1 MRYCYKVKVKN
12 KLTGLRGLL
21 FLLVL
26 TQSSTLYAENA
37 NDFHSCLTY
46 ALQQE
51 PRILQQDTTI
61 KNKKNNK
68 PDSGM
73 LASVDTFNFKMS
85 KDSLTAPVVYHADDS
100 MVMDVPGKKLL
111 LYGKTSSV
119 KYTDMQLSAPLIAY
133 DQKTS
138 LVKAHLTKDSLGTVV
153 SFPAFV
159 QGDSKMVS
167 DTIVFN
173 MKTGKGL
180 TKGTYTQQGEMY
192 VYGEKIKRVD
202 ENVFY
207 ALKGRFTT
215 CNLDTPHFAFIS
227 KKIKFINKKWAFS
240 GPVHPEFE
248 GVPVPVVLPFG
259 IYPLNAG
266 RHSGLLAPTFT
277 TNDQYGVGLENLGYY
292 HVFGD
297 YWDLETRASIFS
309 YGGHR
314 FTVRPRYLKLYRF
327 AGNFEFNYLNTK
339 VLDMPAAKSFNVR
352 WSHRIDNKARPG
364 VTFSASVN
372 AGSSK
377 YNSNVPNSP
386 IQNYQSLMASSIN
399 YSKVWKNKPFN
410 ISLSANHDQNTASR
424 LINLNM
430 PTVNFNMN
438 TIYPFRREE
447 PIGPYKWYENL
458 GIGLNTMA
466 NSKTF
471 FYEDTTKKASK
482 QIAENLQ
489 WGAVHSVPISLS
501 LPSLGPLQLTPSVS
515 YREQWYQQKLLRKW
529 NPDKK
534 RLDTLM
540 LKEGFFTERDISFSA
555 GASTRIFGMFT
566 FSKKSKVQAIRHEIR
581 PTIGFSYKPDINKNH
596 YQYLQYDTAGHKNY
610 YGQYA
615 NNLYPGF
622 ARGKS
627 GSINFGIDNNISMK
641 VRNKK
646 DTSAD
651 AVKKIVLIDGFNIS
665 GSYNLLVD
673 SFKMSNL
680 SISARSNL
688 FEKIQIT
695 ASASMDPYLIDPST
709 GRRMDKL
716 VWSKRPFSLG
726 RMTTGGISLQSSFN
740 GGNKK
745 SGNDE
750 EASTPKKRGVKLV
763 DDFGNAMNDYEA
775 EAEYMRNNP
784 GEFVDYDIPWDISI
798 GYSLRYSNFLNTNG
812 SFTKSLNQDVNI
824 NASMNLTPK
833 WKLGANGSFN
843 ITTKEIGMVSM
854 YLSRDMHC
862 WQMSVN
868 ISPVGRFR
876 FFSIN
881 ISPKSPI
888 LRDLKVNR
896 TRSFMEL

>member
-1 MRYCYKVKVKN
+1 MRNCYKVKVKYN
-12 KLTGLRGLL
+12 VTGLHGLL
-21 FLLVL
+21 FLLIL
-26 TQSSTLYAENA
+26 TQSISLYANNI
-37 NDFHSCLTY
+37 NDFHSCLTNS
-46 ALQQE
+46 LMQE
-51 PRILQQDTTI
+51 PRLLQDTTK
-61 KNKKNNK
+61 KNKNNAR
-68 PDSGM
+68 PDS
-73 LASVDTFNFKMS
+73 LLVPSIDTFHFKMS

-100 MVMDVPGKKLL
+100 MILDVPKKIIL

-119 KYTDMQLSAPLIAY
+119 KYTDIQLSAPLIAY
-133 DQKTS
+133 QQNTS
-138 LVKAHLTKDSLGTVV
+138 LIKAHLTKDSAGNVV
-153 SFPAFV
+153 SFPTFV

-167 DTIVFN
+167 DSIVFN

-227 KKIKFINKKWAFS
+227 KQIKFINKKWAFS

-314 FTVRPRYLKLYRF
+314 FILRPRYLKLYRF
-327 AGNFEFNYLNTK
+327 AGSFEFNYLNTK
-339 VLDMPAAKSFNVR
+339 VLDLPSAKSFNVR

-364 VTFSASVN
+364 VSFSASVN

-386 IQNYQSLMASSIN
+386 IQNYQSLMSSTIA
-399 YSKVWKNKPFN
+399 YAKVWKNKPFN
-410 ISLSANHDQNTASR
+410 ISITANHDQHTATR
-424 LINLNM
+424 LINLNL
-430 PTVNFNMN
+430 PNVNFNMN

-458 GIGLNTMA
+458 GIGLNSMA

-471 FYEDTTKKASK
+471 FYEDTTQKVSK

-489 WGAVHSVPISLS
+489 WGAIHSVPISLS
-501 LPSLGPLQLTPSVS
+501 LPSLGPLQVSPSVS

-534 RLDTLM
+534 RIDTLQ
-540 LKEGFFTERDISFSA
+540 LKEGFFTERDVSFSA
-555 GASTRIFGMFT
+555 SATTRIFGMFT
-566 FSKKSKVQAIRHEIR
+566 FNKKSKVQAIRHEIR
-581 PTIGFSYKPDINKNH
+581 PSIGFSYKPDINKNH

-709 GRRMDKL
+709 GRRIDKL
-716 VWSKRPFSLG
+716 VWTKNPFSLG

-740 GGNKK
+740 GGDKK
-745 SGNDE
+745 KDQEDKS
-750 EASTPKKRGVKLV
+750 ATPKRDRVNLV
-763 DDFGNAMNDYEA
+763 DDFGNAMTDYNA
-775 EAEYMRNNP
+775 EAEYIRNNP
-784 GEFVDYDIPWDISI
+784 GEFVDYNIPWDVSI
-798 GYSLRYSNFLNTNG
+798 GYSLRYSNFLNSNG
-812 SFTKSLNQDVNI
+812 SFSKSLSQDVNI

-833 WKLGANGSFN
+833 WKLGANGSYN
-843 ITTKEIGMVSM
+843 ISTKEIGMVSM

-881 ISPKSPI
+881 IAPKSPI
-888 LRDLKVNR
+888 LRDLRVNR

>member
-12 KLTGLRGLL
+12 KLTWLYGLL
-21 FLLVL
+21 FLLIL
-26 TQSSTLYAENA
+26 TQSSALYANSA
-37 NDFHSCLTY
+37 NYFHTCLTIS
-46 ALQQE
+46 LQQE
-51 PRILQQDTTI
+51 PSLLQQDTTTR
-61 KNKKNNK
+61 NKRNK
-68 PDSGM
+68 IADTVS
-73 LASVDTFNFKMS
+73 LATIDTFNFKMS

-100 MVMDVPGKKLL
+100 MVMDVPQKKLF

-119 KYTDMQLSAPLIAY
+119 KYTDMHLSAPLIAY

-138 LVKAHLTKDSLGTVV
+138 LVKAQLSKDSVGNVV
-153 SFPAFV
+153 AFPAFV

-180 TKGTYTQQGEMY
+180 TKGTYTHQGELY

-207 ALKGRFTT
+207 ALRGRFTT

-227 KKIKFINKKWAFS
+227 KQIKFINKKWAFS

-248 GVPVPVVLPFG
+248 GVPVPIVLPFG

-277 TNDQYGVGLENLGYY
+277 TNNQYGVGLENLGYY

-339 VLDMPAAKSFNVR
+339 VLDVPAAKSFNIR

-364 VTFSASVN
+364 VSFSASVN

-377 YNSNVPNSP
+377 YNSSVPNSP
-386 IQNYQSLMASSIN
+386 VQNFQSTMTSSIA
-399 YSKVWKNKPFN
+399 YAKVWKNKPYN
-410 ISLSANHDQNTASR
+410 ISITANHDQNTLTR
-424 LINLNM
+424 LVNLNL
-430 PTVNFNMN
+430 PSVNFSMN

-458 GIGLNTMA
+458 GIGLNTQA

-471 FYEDTTKKASK
+471 FYEDTTTKATK
-482 QIAENLQ
+482 QIADNFK
-489 WGAVHSVPISLS
+489 WGAIHSVPITLS
-501 LPSLGPLQLTPSVS
+501 LPSLGPVQVTPNVS
-515 YREQWYQQKLLRKW
+515 YREQWYQQKILRKW
-529 NPDKK
+529 NTDKK
-534 RLDTLM
+534 RVDTLS
-540 LKEGFFTERDISFSA
+540 LKEGFFAERDISFA
-555 GASTRIFGMFT
+555 VGATTRIFGMFT

-596 YQYLQYDTAGHKNY
+596 YQYIQSDTAGRMQY

-622 ARGKS
+622 SKGKA
-627 GSINFGIDNNISMK
+627 GNINFGIDNIISMK

-646 DTSAD
+646 DTSAG
-651 AVKKIVLIDGFNIS
+651 AVKKIVLLDGFNIS
-665 GSYNLLVD
+665 GSYNLLID

-695 ASASMDPYLIDPST
+695 ASASMDPYQIDPAT
-709 GRRMDKL
+709 GRRIDKL
-716 VWSKRPFSLG
+716 VWGKRPFSLG
-726 RMTTGGISLQSSFN
+726 RMTSGGISLQSSFN
-740 GGNKK
+740 GGNNK
-745 SGNDE
+745 SGGEDN
-750 EASTPKKRGVKLV
+750 SSIPKKRGVNLV

-775 EAEYMRNNP
+775 ETQYIRNNP
-784 GEFVDYDIPWDISI
+784 GEFVDYNIPWDISF
-798 GYSLRYSNFLNTNG
+798 GYSLRYSNFLNANG
-812 SFTKSLNQDVNI
+812 SFSKSLSQDVNI

-833 WKLGANGSFN
+833 WKLGANGSYN
-843 ITTKEIGMVSM
+843 ISAKEIGMVSM
-854 YLSRDMHC
+854 FLSRDMHC

-868 ISPVGRFR
+868 ISPVGKFR
-876 FFSIN
+876 YFSIN
-881 ISPKSPI
+881 ISPKSAI